1 FRDSSSFPAQSVR
14 AASLPAFSALRG
26 ARVPNTMRSVKLRMF
41 CRRPRRGALPSP
53 SPPRLGLAEAP
64 GTRLP
69 DRVLRPPLFP
79 HCGREM
85 VHMPETTASAYFLAH
100 QRAQNDL
107 AQLQGAWAS
116 IAGRRQAELLIAGN
130 LFTIKFLDGA
140 IYMGTFEIDPSE
152 SPPAMDM
159 RSDEGPIKH
168 KRRIIL

>member
-1 FRDSSSFPAQSVR
+1 
-14 AASLPAFSALRG
+14 
-26 ARVPNTMRSVKLRMF
+26 
-41 CRRPRRGALPSP
+41 
-53 SPPRLGLAEAP
+53 
-64 GTRLP
+64 
-69 DRVLRPPLFP
+69 
-79 HCGREM
+79 M

-159 RSDEGPIKH
+159 RIDEGPIKH
-168 KRRIIL
+168 KGRITLCIYDLAGDTLRWCPGKPGAEQRPDAFPDEDDCDGLCLVLRREYPRWRNV